1 MKTWHTYKI
10 EMQTR
15 TGIIRKLYSALSNAD
30 AIRRSGSKILFMEYR
45 NGECLAYEIIS
56 MRTGKVVDKQFHQTY
71 YDHVINS
78 L

>member
-15 TGIIRKLYSALSNAD
+15 TGLIRKLYSAVSNID
-30 AIRRSGSKILFMEYR
+30 AIRKARNRILFMEYR

-56 MRTGKVVDKQFHQTY
+56 MRTKKTIDNHYNPSY
-71 YDHVINS
+71 YDHVMDS